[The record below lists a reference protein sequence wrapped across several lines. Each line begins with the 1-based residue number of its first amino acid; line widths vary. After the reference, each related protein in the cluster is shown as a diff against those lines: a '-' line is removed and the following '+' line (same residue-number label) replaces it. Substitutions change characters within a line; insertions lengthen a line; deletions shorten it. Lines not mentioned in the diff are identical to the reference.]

1 MKPETR
7 VTVVFCILFLL
18 LFACALSAQTFY
30 GSIVGT
36 VTDAT
41 GASIPGAA
49 VTVTNL
55 GTTETHKMETNAE
68 GLYQFVNLVPGRYRI
83 EAEKAGFKR
92 FSREPITVEVQST
105 VRIDVNG
112 LETGTLNQTVEVT
125 GETPLLQPETSS
137 LGQVVESRK
146 VNELPLNGRNPL
158 ALVGLVPGV
167 VPQGTTG
174 GGSLQNPAGQNP
186 FASGNFQIGGGAAG
200 QSAAFLD
207 GAPLNNAY
215 FNILAIVPTQD
226 AIQEFKV
233 QTNTL
238 PADFGRFAGGVINLS
253 TKSGSNE
260 FHGTLYEFLRNKVL
274 NSNTFFN
281 NAAGVKTPAFTQNQF
296 GGAIGGPVR
305 IPHVYN
311 GRDKLFFFANLER
324 YSQRTGLSS
333 TFTVPTPAETVGD
346 FSGLRGA
353 NGSLIP
359 IYDATTTRTDPTK
372 GAGFNLRDPFPNNI
386 IPQSRIDP
394 TARYLANYHLWAPP
408 NTAGNPITNINNWEG
423 NASAGSQFSQLT
435 TRMDANISNKQTF
448 FARYTIWYTDLLPV
462 DPFGTHTYPIQYA
475 PQKWHNQQIVLND
488 TYSFSPTTI
497 ANFRFAFLR
506 QFVNQQPQ
514 SLGYDL
520 TQLGWPAF
528 LNQQVTFRVIPVI
541 TGMPGLT
548 TFFGETGTRISAKVP
563 DYTFTPS
570 LTKLWGKHTLKI
582 GGDFRIGQYN
592 FIQDSTASGGF
603 TFDTGFTTLD
613 PVHPS
618 GGFSFASFMLG
629 YTAGGSITTL
639 ASIASQKI
647 YRAVY
652 VQDDIHLTRKLT
664 VNLGLR
670 WELDGPFSERFN
682 RLSVFQPNVPSP
694 LAKATG
700 LNVMGNLGL
709 VDSPAHSSR
718 NNFNPD
724 YKQFGPRAGIAYQ
737 VMKNTVIRAG
747 YGVYYLPAL
756 QTGAIGPDGDPL
768 NTFSNPMITT
778 TNGGLTP
785 FNVLSNPFPNGLTQP
800 VGRNPNY
807 QNLLYGLGIA
817 TELPNNPPPY
827 VQQWNF
833 NIQQQLPG
841 NFLVDAAYAGSR
853 GVHLYYGTIALDQL
867 APQYMALGSQLLQ
880 SVPNPFYGLIPN
892 GTLAQP
898 TVTYNQLLRP
908 YPQFGSVN
916 FTGDD
921 AGDSIYHSFQLKL
934 EKRFG
939 AGGSLLVAYTNS
951 KLISNVDSQTSWLE
965 VGQALP
971 QNYYNLKGERSLTV
985 FDAPQRLVTS
995 YVLDLPFGQGKKF
1008 LSGAKGAAGKLI
1020 SGWGLDGVLTMQRGF
1035 PLFITASQNLSNAF
1049 AGTARPNVN
1058 GQDPNMDSGSA
1069 VSRLS
1074 RWFNTSVF
1082 SQPAAFTFGNAP
1094 RTLPNVRSE
1103 GIDNVDF
1110 ALFKDTRFGPED
1122 KLKLQFRA
1130 EVFNLANRVQFG
1142 YPGMSF
1148 GTAQFGIVSTQLN
1161 QPRLIQLALRLAF

>member
-1 MKPETR
+1 MNSKVGSEL
-7 VTVVFCILFLL
+7 VFWAAFLP
-18 LFACALSAQTFY
+18 LFASALCAQTFY
-30 GSIVGT
+30 GSMVGT

-41 GASIPGAA
+41 GAGIPGATMTA
-49 VTVTNL
+49 TNL

-68 GLYQFVNLVPGRYRI
+68 GLYQFVNLIPGQYRV

-105 VRIDVNG
+105 VRIDVTG
-112 LETGTLNQTVEVT
+112 LEAGALSQTIEVH

-158 ALVGLVPGV
+158 ALVALVPGV
-167 VPQGTTG
+167 VPQGTVG

-186 FASGNFQIGGGAAG
+186 FAGGNFQIGGGASN

-215 FNILAIVPTQD
+215 FNILAITPTQD
-226 AIQEFKV
+226 SIQEFKV

-238 PADFGRFAGGVINLS
+238 PADFGRFAGGVINLT
-253 TKSGSNE
+253 TKSGSNRY
-260 FHGTLYEFLRNKVL
+260 HGSLYEFLRNRVL
-274 NSNTFFN
+274 NANTFFN

-305 IPHVYN
+305 IPRAYN

-324 YSQRTGLSS
+324 YVQRTGISS
-333 TFTVPTPAETVGD
+333 TFTVPTRAETVGD

-353 NGSLIP
+353 NGAPIA
-359 IYDATTTRTDPTK
+359 IYDPTTTRPDPAK
-372 GAGFNLRDPFPNNI
+372 GAGFNIRDPFPNNI
-386 IPQSRIDP
+386 IPQGRIDP

-408 NTAGNPITNINNWEG
+408 NTPGNPITNINNWQG
-423 NASAGSQFSQLT
+423 NARAGAQSSQLT
-435 TRMDANISNKQTF
+435 TRMDANLSEKQTF
-448 FARYTIWYTDLLPV
+448 FARYTLWYTDLLPV
-462 DPFGTHTYPIQYA
+462 DPFGTTAYPIQYA
-475 PQKWHNQQIVLND
+475 PQVWHNQQIVLND
-488 TYSFSPTTI
+488 SYTFSPTTI

-506 QFVNQQPQ
+506 QNVNQQPQ

-520 TQLGWPAF
+520 TQLGWPAS
-528 LNQQVTFRVIPVI
+528 LNRQVSFQVLPVI

-582 GGDFRIGQYN
+582 GGDFRVGQYN
-592 FIQDSTASGGF
+592 FIQASSASGQF
-603 TFDTGFTTLD
+603 AFDTGFTTLD

-629 YTAGGSITTL
+629 YPASGSVTTV
-639 ASIASQKI
+639 APIAAQKI
-647 YRAVY
+647 YRALY
-652 VQDDIHLTRKLT
+652 VQDDIHLTKKLT

-670 WELDGPFSERFN
+670 WELDGPFSERYN
-682 RLSVFQPNVPSP
+682 RLSFFQPNTPSP
-694 LAKATG
+694 LSQANG
-700 LNVMGNLGL
+700 LNVPGQLGL
-709 VDSPAHSSR
+709 VDSPPRPSR
-718 NNFNPD
+718 TNFNPD
-724 YKQFGPRAGIAYQ
+724 YKQFGPRAGLAYQ
-737 VMKNTVIRAG
+737 VLKNTVVRAG
-747 YGVYYLPAL
+747 YGIYYLPAL
-756 QTGAIGPDGDPL
+756 QTGAIGPDSDPL
-768 NTFSNPMITT
+768 NSFATPMITT

-785 FNVLSNPFPNGLTQP
+785 FNVFSNPFPGGVAQP
-800 VGRNPNY
+800 IGRSPNY
-807 QNLLYGLGIA
+807 QNQLYGLGLS
-817 TELPNNPPPY
+817 TELPNNPVPY
-827 VQQWNF
+827 AQQWNF

-841 NFLVDAAYAGSR
+841 NFLIDVAYAGSR
-853 GVHLYYGTIALDQL
+853 GVHLYYPSIFLDQL
-867 APQYMALGSQLLQ
+867 PPQYMALGSQLLR
-880 SVPNPFYGLIPN
+880 SVPNPYYGLISN

-908 YPQFGSVN
+908 YPQFSAVN
-916 FTGDD
+916 FIGDD
-921 AGDSIYHSFQLKL
+921 AGDSSYHSFQLKL

-939 AGGSLLVAYTNS
+939 EGGSVLLSYTNS
-951 KLISNVDSQTSWLE
+951 KLISDVDSTTAWLE

-971 QNYYNLKGERSLTV
+971 QNYYNLKGERSLSA

-995 YVLDLPFGQGKKF
+995 YVFDLPFGPGKKF
-1008 LSGAKGAAGKLI
+1008 LSGARGAAGKLI
-1020 SGWGLDGVLTMQRGF
+1020 SGWGLDGVLTLQRGF
-1035 PLFITASQNLSNAF
+1035 PLFIATSQNLSNAF
-1049 AGTARPNVN
+1049 AGTSRPNVN
-1058 GQDPNMDSGSA
+1058 GLDPNISSGSA
-1069 VSRLS
+1069 VSRLN
-1074 RWFNTSVF
+1074 RWFDTSVF
-1082 SQPAAFTFGNAP
+1082 SQPAPFTFGNAP

-1103 GIDNVDF
+1103 GIDNFDF
-1110 ALFKDTRFGPED
+1110 ALFKDNRFGPED

-1142 YPGMSF
+1142 YPGTAF

-1161 QPRLIQLALRLAF
+1161 QPRLIQFALRFAF

>member
-1 MKPETR
+1 MNSETR
-7 VTVVFCILFLL
+7 VTLASCVAFLL

-30 GSIVGT
+30 GSILGN

-41 GASIPGAA
+41 GASMPGAA
-49 VTVTNL
+49 VTVTNI
-55 GTTETHKMETNAE
+55 GTAETHRMETNAE
-68 GLYQFVNLVPGRYRI
+68 GLYQFVNLVPGKYRV
-83 EAEKAGFKR
+83 EVEKAGFKR

-105 VRIDVNG
+105 VRIDAAGMEAGAV
-112 LETGTLNQTVEVT
+112 TQTVEVK

-158 ALVGLVPGV
+158 ALVALVPGV

-174 GGSLQNPAGQNP
+174 GGSLQNPSGQNP

-215 FNILAIVPTQD
+215 FNILALVPAQD
-226 AIQEFKV
+226 SIQEFKV

-238 PADFGRFAGGVINLS
+238 PADFGRFAGGVVNLS
-253 TKSGSNE
+253 TKTGSNE

-305 IPHVYN
+305 VPHVYN
-311 GRDKLFFFANLER
+311 GRDKLFFFANVER
-324 YSQRTGLSS
+324 YTQRTGLSS

-353 NGSLIP
+353 NGALIP
-359 IYDATTTRTDPTK
+359 IYDATTTRADPTK
-372 GAGFNLRDPFPNNI
+372 GAGFNIRDPFPNNI
-386 IPQSRIDP
+386 IPQNRLDP
-394 TARYLANYHLWAPP
+394 AAKYLANYRLWAAP
-408 NTAGNPITNINNWEG
+408 NTPGNPITNINNWQG
-423 NASAGSQFSQLT
+423 NASAGSEFSQFT

-448 FARYTIWYTDLLPV
+448 YARYTLWYTDLLPV

-475 PQKWHNQQIVLND
+475 PQRWHNQQLVLND
-488 TYSFSPTTI
+488 SYSFSPTTI
-497 ANFRFAFLR
+497 GNFRFAFLR

-520 TQLGWPAF
+520 TQLGWPAS
-528 LNQQVTFRVIPVI
+528 LNQQVSFRVIPVI

-548 TFFGETGTRISAKVP
+548 TFFGETGTRINAKVP

-570 LTKLWGKHTLKI
+570 LTKLWGRHTLKI
-582 GGDFRIGQYN
+582 GGDFRVGQYN
-592 FIQDSTASGGF
+592 FIQVSGASGTF

-629 YTAGGSITTL
+629 YTGSGSIPTVAT
-639 ASIASQKI
+639 IASQKI

-652 VQDDIHLTRKLT
+652 FQDDIHLTRKLT

-682 RLSVFQPNVPSP
+682 RLSVFQPNVASP
-694 LAKATG
+694 LAAATG
-700 LNVMGNLGL
+700 LNVMGNLAL
-709 VDSPAHSSR
+709 VDSSGRSSR
-718 NNFNPD
+718 NNIDPD
-724 YKQFGPRAGIAYQ
+724 YKQFGPRAGLAYQ

-747 YGVYYLPAL
+747 YGIYYLPSL
-756 QTGAIGPDGDPL
+756 QTGATGPDADPL
-768 NTFSNPMITT
+768 NSFSNPMVTT
-778 TNGGLTP
+778 TNAGLTP
-785 FNVLSNPFPNGLTQP
+785 FNVFSNPFPGGLQEP

-807 QNLLYGLGIA
+807 QNLLYGLGLG
-817 TELPNNPPPY
+817 TELTHQANSY
-827 VQQWNF
+827 AQQWNF
-833 NIQQQLPG
+833 NLQQQLPG

-853 GVHLYYGTIALDQL
+853 GVHLYFPNILLDQL
-867 APQYMALGSQLLQ
+867 PPQDMALGSQLLQ
-880 SVPNPFYGLIPN
+880 SVTNPFYGKITN
-892 GTLAQP
+892 GALAQP
-898 TVTYNQLLRP
+898 TITYNQLLRP
-908 YPQFGSVN
+908 YPQFNGVN
-916 FTGDD
+916 FTGDQ

-939 AGGSLLVAYTNS
+939 AGGSLLVSYTNA
-951 KLISNVDSQTSWLE
+951 KLISDVDSVTSWLE

-971 QNYYNLKGERSLTV
+971 QNYYNLKGERSLSA
-985 FDAPQRLVTS
+985 FDVPQRLAAS
-995 YVLDLPFGQGKKF
+995 YVLDLPFGQGRKF
-1008 LSGAKGAAGKLI
+1008 LSGTRGVAGKVV
-1020 SGWGLDGVLTMQRGF
+1020 SGWGLDGVLTVQSGF
-1035 PLFITASQNLSNAF
+1035 PLFITASQNLANAF
-1049 AGTARPNVN
+1049 GGTSRPNVN
-1058 GQDPNMDSGSA
+1058 GQDPEISGGSA

-1074 RWFNTSVF
+1074 KWFDTSVF

-1094 RTLPNVRSE
+1094 RTLPNVRSQAQ
-1103 GIDNVDF
+1103 DNLDF

-1130 EVFNLANRVQFG
+1130 EVFNIANRVLFG
-1142 YPGMSF
+1142 YPGTAF